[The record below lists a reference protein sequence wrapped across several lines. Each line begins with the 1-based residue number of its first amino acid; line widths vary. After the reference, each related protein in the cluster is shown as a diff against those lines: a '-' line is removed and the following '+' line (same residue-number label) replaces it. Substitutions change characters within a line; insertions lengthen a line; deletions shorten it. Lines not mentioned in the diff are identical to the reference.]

1 MGNILMHSAPSETV
15 AYTYNKAHQIVSAG
29 DETFEYDHSGNL
41 IQKKDKNG
49 TFKYQYDALNRLSD
63 AILPDG
69 SKISY
74 RYDPS
79 GRLIMTDNRGEKSRV
94 IYDGNYPLL
103 KTGKN
108 AAPVSSFVYG
118 PGFYE
123 LLGEEKG
130 GKKQFFTANNL
141 GSIVAVTNEAGEVIA
156 RIDYTSFGKPILTSG
171 EMPPAAFGGV
181 PYQPETGLLLFKYRA
196 YDPVHARFL
205 QSEPLGLMVA
215 WQNSY
220 SFASNNPVN
229 MIDLYGLLSFYQ
241 WVGAATVAVGV
252 AAVAVMAAP
261 AILTAVG
268 ATALAASATAVSTA
282 VVTTAASVAT
292 TVGLTTAAGAVTTT
306 GLVAGGAAT
315 GAAIISG
322 TITAINT
329 EGSTGDRILAGI
341 GAATIGAGAAVTAT
355 VVGVAGGGAWA
366 GFTNG
371 TINAAGSIAENV
383 SRGDPVNPISTAI
396 GVAASTATGGL
407 GGNIFDGG
415 SAATQIN
422 GIVFGAAADSA
433 QMGATAVATSQC
445 N

>member
-1 MGNILMHSAPSETV
+1 
-15 AYTYNKAHQIVSAG
+15 
-29 DETFEYDHSGNL
+29 
-41 IQKKDKNG
+41 
-49 TFKYQYDALNRLSD
+49 
-63 AILPDG
+63 
-69 SKISY
+69 
-74 RYDPS
+74 
-79 GRLIMTDNRGEKSRV
+79 MTDNRGEKSRV
-94 IYDGNYPLL
+94 LYDKNYPLL

-108 AAPVSSFVYG
+108 AAPISSFVYG

-130 GKKQFFTANNL
+130 GKKQFFTANNI

-156 RIDYTSFGKPILTSG
+156 RIDYTAFGKPILSSG
-171 EMPPAAFGGV
+171 KMPPAAFGGI

-205 QSEPLGLMVA
+205 QLEPLGLMVA

-241 WVGAATVAVGV
+241 WVGAATIAVGV

-282 VVTTAASVAT
+282 VVTTAASVT
-292 TVGLTTAAGAVTTT
+292 TAVGLTTTVGVGAAAVTTATTT
-306 GLVAGGAAT
+306 GLVAGGAAI

-322 TITAINT
+322 TITTINT
-329 EGSTGDRILAGI
+329 EGSTGDKILAGI
-341 GAATIGAGAAVTAT
+341 GAATIGAAAAVTAT

-407 GGNIFDGG
+407 GGTIFDGG
-415 SAATQIN
+415 NAATQFN

-433 QMGATAVATSQC
+433 QMGATAVATSQQC